1 MYEKNLGSN
10 HKNKEMGFWNGG
22 YPMMQFKTLNEN
34 TRYNQPSQVGVSKK
48 TEKPRK
54 PEKKQPKKPNYKK
67 NRLKF

>member
-10 HKNKEMGFWNGG
+10 HKNKEMGFWNGGG

-54 PEKKQPKKPNYKK
+54 PKK
-67 NRLKF
+67 NSRKNQTVKKTD